1 MTKPKYKLRPEA
13 ARETGLAEFGSFFHI
28 VDAAEGDRCA
38 YPARLD
44 TYGCGCAHDC
54 SYCYAKSL
62 LDFRGLWNP
71 RAPLA
76 ADMGKIRALIPSLR
90 GTVRLGGM
98 TDCFQPAERRV
109 RNTYNTI
116 NLLNAAGVPYLI
128 VTKSALVAAPEY
140 LRLYDPQ
147 LAHVQ
152 VSVTATSDA
161 GGREYEKASPI
172 GARIAAAEALDAA
185 GIDVALRL
193 SPYIPRLVE
202 PVVLG
207 ASSVKKVCVEFLRVN
222 AWVKKW
228 AKRED
233 TEACTL
239 KAGGYRHLPLEQK
252 VELLGQIVAQ
262 GKTATVCEDVP
273 EHYVYWQE
281 HVNPNPRDCC
291 NLRAPA

>member
-1 MTKPKYKLRPEA
+1 VTKPRYKLRPTA
-13 ARETGLAEFGSFFHI
+13 ARETGGAEFGSFFHI
-28 VDAAEGDRCA
+28 VDSSEGDRCA

-71 RAPLA
+71 RAPLP
-76 ADMGKIRALIPSLR
+76 ADMAKVRALIPTLR

-109 RNTYNTI
+109 RNTWQTI

-152 VSVTATSDA
+152 VSVTATSDE

-172 GARIAAAEALDAA
+172 SARIAAAEKLAAA
-185 GIDVALRL
+185 GIDTALRL
-193 SPYIPRLVE
+193 SPLIPRLVDPNALAGVRVE
-202 PVVLG
+202 
-207 ASSVKKVCVEFLRVN
+207 KVCAEFLRVN

-228 AKRED
+228 AKKED

-239 KAGGYRHLPLEQK
+239 KAGGYRHLPLERK
-252 VELLGQIVAQ
+252 VELLDQIRAQ
-262 GKTATVCEDVP
+262 DKIVTVCEDVP
-273 EHYVYWQE
+273 AHYAYWQAE
-281 HVNPNPRDCC
+281 VNPNPRDCC
-291 NLRAPA
+291 NLEAR